1 MKLLEAF
8 LKKHLWMAASKL
20 FMTSIRLNIL
30 FYAALLNVYLHQGL
44 GGGEK
49 WEWNCYVCA
58 LEREMWATAI
68 GKSAAFERNWKERK
82 NTVDYKAD
90 ESEIYVSDLCFQS
103 YSYSFSRGNGS
114 ESYFQEKMLQERV
127 IVIGVYYLRKGPIT
141 MTIVSKKFPGLQ
153 ILQ

>member
-8 LKKHLWMAASKL
+8 LKKHLWMAASKF
-20 FMTSIRLNIL
+20 FMTLIRLNIL

-90 ESEIYVSDLCFQS
+90 EFEIYVFDLILLFLFPWKWFRK
-103 YSYSFSRGNGS
+103 YYV
-114 ESYFQEKMLQERV
+114 QEKMLQERF
-127 IVIGVYYLRKGPIT
+127 IVTGVYYLRKGPIT
-141 MTIVSKKFPGLQ
+141 IAIVSKKFPGLQ